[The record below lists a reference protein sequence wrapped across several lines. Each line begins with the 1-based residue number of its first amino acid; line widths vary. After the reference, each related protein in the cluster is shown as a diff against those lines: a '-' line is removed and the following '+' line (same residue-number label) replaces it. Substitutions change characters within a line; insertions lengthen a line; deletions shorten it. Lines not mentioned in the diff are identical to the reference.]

1 MSDDDGRPA
10 TTTEPTLTRRAALAA
25 AGGLAGLGVV
35 SPAAARAQASA
46 RAVAAP
52 PAADVAMEVFGSIA
66 QVGAA
71 LTGYGFLTR
80 VAGVPTA
87 SLFAGEPHG
96 EATARLT
103 FFATATVDE
112 RFVRP
117 TLFSVA
123 ALGRL
128 SVFLHPN
135 GGGNFADPQSF
146 AGGTRVATYAARFV
160 NRLTLIAPNQAVNT
174 MTGELQQSEA
184 AVFTLAGRRR
194 RFGTRGLRLRLTATG
209 PGTRN
214 TDPTTPRALFDVGGE
229 LTVIR

>member
-1 MSDDDGRPA
+1 M
-10 TTTEPTLTRRAALAA
+10 EPYLIHPFLMVRRAALAA
-25 AGGLAGLGVV
+25 AGGLATIGVM
-35 SPAAARAQASA
+35 SPAAAGAQAST

-52 PAADVAMEVFGSIA
+52 GAADVAMEVFGSLS
-66 QVGAA
+66 QVGNA

-87 SLFAGEPHG
+87 SLFAGEAHG

-117 TLFSVA
+117 TLFSVV

-135 GGGNFADPQSF
+135 GGGSFANPQSF
-146 AGGTRVATYAARFV
+146 AGGTHIATYAGRFV
-160 NRLTLIAPNQAVNT
+160 NRLTLIATNQAVNA
-174 MTGELQQSEA
+174 MTGELQQSQA
-184 AVFTLAGRRR
+184 AAFTLARRRR
-194 RFGTRGLRLRLTATG
+194 RFGRRGLRLRLTATG

>member
-10 TTTEPTLTRRAALAA
+10 TAGVPTLTRRAALAA
-25 AGGLAGLGVV
+25 AGGLAGVGVI
-35 SPAAARAQASA
+35 SPAAARAQAST

-52 PAADVAMEVFGSIA
+52 PVLDVAMEVFGSIA
-66 QVGAA
+66 QVGNT

-87 SLFAGEPHG
+87 SLFAGPAHS

-103 FFATATVDE
+103 FFATAAVDE

-135 GGGNFADPQSF
+135 GGGDFTNPQSF
-146 AGGTRVATYAARFV
+146 AGGTRIATYDARFV
-160 NRLTLIAPNQAVNT
+160 NRLTLIATAQAVNA
-174 MTGELQQSEA
+174 MTGELRQTQA
-184 AVFTLAGRRR
+184 AVFSLAGRRR
-194 RFGTRGLRLRLTATG
+194 RFGRRGLRLRLTATG

-214 TDPTTPRALFDVGGE
+214 TDPTTPRAVFDVGGE
-229 LTVIR
+229 LTVIG